1 MRVPQQPGCTID
13 WRRVFSLPVTTPP
26 EVLPAGKIL
35 EYLAV
40 LDTTANI
47 PLSTFDRFQVT
58 APGPR
63 QARSAPVGAA
73 AAAPKAI
80 LPRVTANAGVSDNF
94 DIPNSAIDGGAN
106 SVVTKASTP
115 FSARPP
121 EPGDAVAVE
130 TQLQAKLS
138 RDTHAN
144 KFTPLPIPF
153 AGLDTIRFFFA
164 DRGAAGFAGALGLDD
179 EGIIKADGTLAA
191 PLPFTLLATR
201 DDDGNGQVQLGEV
214 DRLIL
219 RAPMA
224 GRFRFEPYYLYRS
237 TGGTFQPVGPSNS
250 GRLIFE
256 QPSLSTRENTTD
268 RTKTLVYKHRYFALD
283 HVDRASI
290 APIIHRHLVFHLRFL
305 KVLNEHFDGGATDE
319 PRLQIEKS
327 SSELMAAVVSDVNH
341 LLRSW
346 TAFLSVLRW
355 RAADIA
361 VDGQIDATWRT
372 LFPAKELDAKDAKK
386 LIPIVDEIL
395 TTPALLESLLFF
407 SEKVYSPLLAGHTW
421 TEVLAANRAT
431 DPAVPPRFPITKDQ
445 PPFTPKNAANDL
457 IALQHD
463 RLRQMENPLCRW
475 IGCYAGAPVGKP
487 ARVYASAA
495 PVGGAFP
502 VNGLTAYEVEALHVA
517 GTAAATLGL
526 PAAVAAEAGP
536 GPGRAMNL
544 NSYGPRAR
552 GFATYFSAS
561 TIAEDSLHTTIDFLV
576 ELTQGIHFREKE
588 AAFLDIHTLQNQT
601 NGLGHPLLTVL
612 HSDEHNKAVHLRRQ
626 MDTMRTTDIG
636 GSPLGEHAVEWW
648 RTKLA
653 MDPAVPLAPT
663 NPYKEDH
670 STRTLFPG
678 ILGFDDLMSEP
689 PFGVGVPSGFDEFD
703 LTSAYLAVGRM
714 SNPPASLPLPLPV
727 LLALME
733 TEGIKLFAPINRIVR
748 NTTTP
753 GNTLIWEALT
763 GDPGRGV
770 RGPFTN
776 SVPPTDPR
784 LLARGF
790 WFSFPYG
797 LDRFTD
803 LNEGGF
809 RGKVNE
815 FATSGVLAFE
825 PGEDLGPYIT
835 ARVFSN
841 FDVLAPAAPRVGV
854 PQIWKLSRR
863 MHWAG
868 LSLMAGFYRQLERDM
883 RAGIN
888 GFDAPPAAWFPAGSS
903 PPAMIRGDGS
913 RVGPTDTE
921 WKDFLSYYGM
931 IYISYNSNPATL
943 VTFRDTATAAA
954 AAFPGGWAFT
964 LRDFLLFRH
973 RRDNAI
979 IRRMCRF
986 VIALDAYLRLDL
998 MQGRNPVDY
1007 AGTNG
1012 NVTALPAGRWG
1023 IPNG

>member
-1 MRVPQQPGCTID
+1 MRVPQQPGCIID
-13 WRRVFSLPVTTPP
+13 WRRVFSLPVTVPP
-26 EVLPAGKIL
+26 EVLLAGRVL

-47 PLSTFDRFQVT
+47 LINTFDRFQVS

-63 QARSAPVGAA
+63 QARVAPVGAA
-73 AAAPKAI
+73 AGAPKSI
-80 LPRVTANAGVSDNF
+80 LPRITANTGVSDDF

-106 SVVTKASTP
+106 SVVTKSSTL
-115 FSARPP
+115 FSSKPP
-121 EPGDAVAVE
+121 EPGNPVTVE

-138 RDTHAN
+138 RDKHAN
-144 KFTPLPIPF
+144 QFTPLPIPF
-153 AGLDTIRFFFA
+153 TGFDTIRFFFA
-164 DRGAAGFAGALGLDD
+164 DRAAVGFAGALGLNDQ
-179 EGIIKADGTLAA
+179 GIIQADGSLAA
-191 PLPFTLLATR
+191 PLPFMLLATR

-219 RAPMA
+219 RAPIS

-237 TGGTFQPVGPSNS
+237 AAAFQPVGPSNS

-256 QPSLSTRENTTD
+256 QPPLSTREKNTD

-283 HVDRASI
+283 HVDRASLT
-290 APIIHRHLVFHLRFL
+290 PIIHRHLVFHLRFF
-305 KVLNEHFDGGATDE
+305 KEMNDHFAGGAAGE
-319 PRLQIEKS
+319 PRLTIEKS

-355 RAADIA
+355 RAQDIA
-361 VDGQIDATWRT
+361 VDGQIDAAWKT
-372 LFPAKELDAKDAKK
+372 LFPAKELDAKNAKN
-386 LIPIVDEIL
+386 LLPIVDHIL

-421 TEVLAANRAT
+421 MEVLDANRAT
-431 DPAVPPRFPITKDQ
+431 DPTVPQFPVTKDQ

-463 RLRQMENPLCRW
+463 RLRRVEDPMCRW

-487 ARVYASAA
+487 ARVYAAAA
-495 PVGGAFP
+495 PAAGAFP
-502 VNGLTAYEVEALHVA
+502 ANGLTAYEVEALHLA

-526 PAAVAAEAGP
+526 AAAVAAEPGP
-536 GPGRAMNL
+536 SPGRAMNL
-544 NSYGPRAR
+544 NSYAPRAR
-552 GFATYFSAS
+552 GYATYFSAS
-561 TIAEDSLHTTIDFLV
+561 KIAEDSLHTVIDFLV

-601 NGLGHPLLTVL
+601 NGRGHPLLTVL
-612 HSDEHNKAVHLRRQ
+612 HSDEHKKAFHLRRQ
-626 MDTMRTTDIG
+626 MDTLRTTVVG
-636 GSPLGEHAVEWW
+636 GVPLGDHSVAWW
-648 RTKLA
+648 RTKLN
-653 MDPAVPLAPT
+653 MDAAVPLAPT

-670 STRTLFPG
+670 SVRTLFPG
-678 ILGFDDLMSEP
+678 VLEFDDLSAEAP
-689 PFGVGVPSGFDEFD
+689 SGRGIPSGFDEFD
-703 LTSAYLAVGRM
+703 FTSAYLAIGRM
-714 SNPPASLPLPLPV
+714 SNPPASPPLPLPV

-748 NTTTP
+748 NTTTL
-753 GNTLIWEALT
+753 GNTLIWEALSRNPAHPT
-763 GDPGRGV
+763 RS
-770 RGPFTN
+770 PFLMPV
-776 SVPPTDPR
+776 VPIAPQF
-784 LLARGF
+784 LGRGF

-803 LNEGGF
+803 VNEPGF
-809 RGKVNE
+809 RAKVNE
-815 FATSGVLAFE
+815 FVTSGVLAFE

-841 FDVLAPAAPRVGV
+841 YLLLPAVGARRGV

-868 LSLMAGFYRQLERDM
+868 LSVMAGFYRQLERDLN
-883 RAGIN
+883 AGAN
-888 GFDAPPAAWFPAGSS
+888 GFDAPTAAWLPVGSS
-903 PPAMIRGDGS
+903 PPALVRGDGS
-913 RVGPTDTE
+913 RVGPNDTE

-931 IYISYNSNPATL
+931 IYISYNSNPASL
-943 VTFRDTATAAA
+943 NAFRTSAAA
-954 AAFPGGWAFT
+954 AVAARPGGWAFT
-964 LRDFLLFRH
+964 LRDFLLFQH
-973 RRDNAI
+973 RRDDSI

-986 VIALDAYLRLDL
+986 VIALDAYLRLNL
-998 MQGRNPVDY
+998 MQGLNPVDY
-1007 AGTNG
+1007 AATNG
-1012 NVTALPAGRWG
+1012 NATALPGNRWG
-1023 IPNG
+1023 L